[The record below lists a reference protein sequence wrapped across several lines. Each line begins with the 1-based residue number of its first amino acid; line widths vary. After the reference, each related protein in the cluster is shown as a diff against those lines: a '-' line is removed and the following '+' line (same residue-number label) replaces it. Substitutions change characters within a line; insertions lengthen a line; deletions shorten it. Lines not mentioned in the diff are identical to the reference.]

1 VKRIFWFGVGVA
13 TGVAVTRKA
22 TETARQATPSGL
34 ASNVG
39 DAMREL
45 GAALGSFGAEV
56 RAGMDERESELQQ
69 LVERQSGMP
78 VQRGRQEGTTD
89 RSRARKA
96 ARPDGASGRP

>member
-1 VKRIFWFGVGVA
+1 MKRIFWFGVGVA
-13 TGVAVTRKA
+13 TGVAATRKA

-39 DAMREL
+39 DAMREF

-56 RAGMDERESELQQ
+56 RAGMDEREQELQQ

-78 VQRGRQEGTTD
+78 AQ
-89 RSRARKA
+89 RSRQVGSPDRPRARRA
-96 ARPDGASGRP
+96 AGSGGSAGRP